1 MARSVTDEVPPREP
15 QEAVSAPAP
24 SPGGATSRLELSAHM
39 KVRPGQLDG
48 FKGLAAELI
57 RLTKEKDTRTLR
69 FDWFLS
75 QDETECEVR
84 EEYVDSEGFMEHR
97 AHIAEAAQ
105 MLFSAFADEHRVA
118 VYGEPSPVLV
128 ERVDQGPMGRTVT
141 WFRFLQGL
149 DRAPASF
156 RTLTARPGVQAPL
169 ELGAHLTVRPD
180 QADGFRTQ
188 AAELLRLT
196 REKDT
201 RTLRYDWFLSR
212 DGTKCNVRE
221 AYVDAQGLV
230 EHNANVVQARDT
242 LFAQFADNHFMTV
255 YGAATP
261 QLRDLFKATH
271 MEEHVRL
278 FTFLGG
284 LDVGTIAS
292 AVATRAI

>member
-1 MARSVTDEVPPREP
+1 MT
-15 QEAVSAPAP
+15 
-24 SPGGATSRLELSAHM
+24 
-39 KVRPGQLDG
+39 VRPGQVDG
-48 FKGLAAELI
+48 FKDQVAELI

-75 QDETECEVR
+75 QDETACELR
-84 EEYVDSEGFMEHR
+84 EEYVDSEGMMEHR
-97 AHIAEAAQ
+97 AHIAEATQ
-105 MLFSAFADEHRVA
+105 RLFAAFAADHRVA

-149 DRAPASF
+149 DREPTSF
-156 RTLTARPGVQAPL
+156 GELSARAGGHAPL
-169 ELGAHLTVRPD
+169 ELGAHMTVRPD
-180 QADGFRTQ
+180 QADGFRRQ

-196 REKDT
+196 REMDT

-230 EHNANVVQARDT
+230 DHNAHVVQARDT
-242 LFAQFADNHFMTV
+242 LFEQFADNHFMTV

-261 QLRDLFKATH
+261 QLLDLFKGTH
-271 MEEHVRL
+271 MEEHVKL

-284 LDVGTIAS
+284 LDAGTIAS
-292 AVATRAI
+292 AVATRAL